1 MKQVAVIGLGRFGK
15 KLALSLYK
23 NGVDVMAV
31 DKDEELVER
40 ISSDVTYAIRADVND
55 VEAIKGLGL
64 EDVDAVVVAIGSDLT
79 SSIMAVMV
87 AKEVGVP
94 YVMAKAADERMG
106 EILTK
111 IGADKVIYPE
121 EETGERTA
129 RKLMSDSFMEF
140 FDIDNNL
147 CLVEIRPKKEWIGK
161 NLVELKLREK
171 YKINVVAVKDNH
183 KMHSTVDPMKPVE
196 EDMTFLVI
204 LKKADLKGLTD

>member
-1 MKQVAVIGLGRFGK
+1 MKQVAVIGLGRFGR
-15 KLALSLYK
+15 KLAVSLYK

-40 ISSDVTYAIRADVND
+40 ISSDVTYAIRADVNNA
-55 VEAIKGLGL
+55 EAIKGLGL
-64 EDVDAVVVAIGSDLT
+64 EQVDAVVVAIGSDLT

-87 AKEVGVP
+87 SKEIGVP

-106 EILTK
+106 AILTK

-147 CLVEIRPKKEWIGK
+147 CIVEIRPKKDWIGK
-161 NLVELKLREK
+161 TLVELKLREK
-171 YKINVVAVKDNH
+171 YKINVVAVKDNN

-204 LKKADLKGLTD
+204 LKKTDLKGLTD

>member
-1 MKQVAVIGLGRFGK
+1 MKQVAVIGLGRFGR
-15 KLALSLYK
+15 KLAVSLYK

-40 ISSDVTYAIRADVND
+40 ISSDVTYAIRADVNNA
-55 VEAIKGLGL
+55 EAIKGLGL
-64 EDVDAVVVAIGSDLT
+64 EQVDAVVVAIGSDLT

-87 AKEVGVP
+87 AKEIGVP

-106 EILTK
+106 AILTK

-147 CLVEIRPKKEWIGK
+147 CIVEIRPKKDWIGK
-161 NLVELKLREK
+161 TLVELKLREK
-171 YKINVVAVKDNH
+171 YKINVVAVKDNN

-204 LKKADLKGLTD
+204 LKKTDLKGLTD